1 MKAERQARVCL
12 HSPGGATNLRKF
24 KIKKKKIMRQTTT
37 VADLRH
43 KPPNY
48 ISFDLYYISSA
59 RNSSNRIRQVAKMFN
74 FCA

>member
-1 MKAERQARVCL
+1 MLRRKAERQDVRL

-24 KIKKKKIMRQTTT
+24 KKKIKNY

-48 ISFDLYYISSA
+48 LSFELYYISAA
-59 RNSSNRIRQVAKMFN
+59 RNSSTRIRQVAETFD